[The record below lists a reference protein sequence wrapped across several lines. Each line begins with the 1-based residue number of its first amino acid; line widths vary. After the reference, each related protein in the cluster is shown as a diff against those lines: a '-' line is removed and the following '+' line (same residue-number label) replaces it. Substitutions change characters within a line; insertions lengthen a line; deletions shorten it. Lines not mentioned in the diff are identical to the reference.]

1 MVPLFMDAMDRYF
14 RDSIY
19 QLSRPDEN
27 RFVSIDIK
35 PNPDNRHFNITFIA
49 TTSHALPD
57 FDNVGENKDDQN
69 FASTG
74 IFGYRKYDPNRTVGR
89 GGVGA

>member
-1 MVPLFMDAMDRYF
+1 MVPLFMDSMDRYF

-27 RFVSIDIK
+27 RFTSIDIK
-35 PNPDNRHFNITFIA
+35 PNPENRHFNITLTA
-49 TTSHALPD
+49 ATSHALPD
-57 FDNVGENKDDQN
+57 IDHVIEYQIGQN
-69 FASTG
+69 FAGTDV
-74 IFGYRKYDPNRTVGR
+74 IEHRMHDPNNTVDR